1 MLKSFT
7 FLNLLADLPPVVY
20 NLECFKRGRDYLC
33 LALIS
38 TDCSLIS
45 QVGAQQE
52 EDEGS
57 AFEGLRFFFAG
68 LSTIKAGYC
77 YERR

>member
-7 FLNLLADLPPVVY
+7 SLNLLPDLPPVVY
-20 NLECFKRGRDYLC
+20 NLVRFKRGRDYLC
-33 LALIS
+33 FALII
-38 TDCSLIS
+38 TEWSLIT
-45 QVGAQQE
+45 QAGAQQE
-52 EDEGS
+52 EDEGPVFWRVEILS
-57 AFEGLRFFFAG
+57 G